1 MRTNQRDDM
10 TNRSLE
16 SRIRRWGGTA
26 WLAVLALPIAGCESS
41 LLDFKD
47 PDIITNAES
56 ASGAIA
62 LRNGV
67 IQRLNGATS
76 GGEGLWFFGGLV
88 TDEWRSGD
96 TFEQRNT
103 TDQRSI
109 LTTNSFL
116 GGQMLALN
124 RVRIQGEQAI
134 NSLRKYSPTPTSNIG
149 LMFAVTAYALNLEGE
164 HYCNGVPFG
173 EFVDGVAAD
182 GAPVTVDS
190 AFKRALAAGDSALKY
205 IDGTEGPRVRDL
217 ANVVRGRALLNLG
230 RYNDAATAVAG
241 VVTTFK
247 YEMTHSANT
256 TTNQLWALNTGAKR
270 YVVGDNEG
278 GNGLPFRSA
287 NDPRLPTEA
296 PGLNAFDTQTPY
308 VGQLLYGQFSAVPIA
323 NGIEA
328 RMIEAEVALKNN
340 DVVTWLARLNTA
352 RTTVT
357 GLAPLTDPG
366 NTTARV
372 NLMFRERAFWLFAT
386 GHRMGD
392 LRRMVKQYGRG
403 AETVFPTG
411 AFGKGGNYGSD
422 INIPISQSE
431 LNNPIFAEAMAKVG
445 PNATCLDRLP

>member
-1 MRTNQRDDM
+1 MITG
-10 TNRSLE
+10 SLG
-16 SRIRRWGGTA
+16 SRLRRWGGAA
-26 WLAVLALPIAGCESS
+26 WLAVLALPVAGCENA
-41 LLDFKD
+41 LLEFKD

-56 ASGAIA
+56 ASGALA

-103 TDQRSI
+103 SDQRSI

-116 GGQMLALN
+116 DDQLLALN

-134 NSLRKYSPTPTSNIG
+134 ASLRKYSPTPTSNIG
-149 LMFAVTAYALNLEGE
+149 LMFAATAYAINLEGE
-164 HYCNGVPFG
+164 HYCNGIPFG
-173 EFVDGVAAD
+173 EFVDGVATD

-230 RYNDAATAVAG
+230 RYSDAATAVAG
-241 VVTTFK
+241 VATTFS
-247 YEMTHSANT
+247 YTMTHSSNT
-256 TTNQLWALNTGAKR
+256 TTNQIWALNTGAKR
-270 YVVGDNEG
+270 YVVGDMEG
-278 GNGLPFRSA
+278 GNGLNFRTA

-296 PGLNAFDTQTPY
+296 GGNAFDSQTPY
-308 VGQLLYGQFSAVPIA
+308 VGQLKYGQFDAVPIA
-323 NGIEA
+323 TGIEA
-328 RMIEAEVALKNN
+328 RMIEAEVALRNT
-340 DVVTWLARLNTA
+340 DVGTWLAKLNAA
-352 RTTVT
+352 RATVT
-357 GLAPLTDPG
+357 SLAPLTDPG
-366 NTTARV
+366 SATARV
-372 NLMFRERAFWLFAT
+372 DLMFRERAFWFFAT

-392 LRRMVKQYGRG
+392 FRRMIRQYSRG

-411 AFGKGGNYGSD
+411 AFGKGGNYGTD
-422 INIPISQSE
+422 INVPISNEE

-445 PNATCLDRLP
+445 PDATCLDRNQ